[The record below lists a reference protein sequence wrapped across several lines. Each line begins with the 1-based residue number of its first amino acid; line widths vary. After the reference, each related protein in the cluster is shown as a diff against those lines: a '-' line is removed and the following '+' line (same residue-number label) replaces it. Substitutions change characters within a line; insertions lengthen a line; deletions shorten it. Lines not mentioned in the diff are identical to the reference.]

1 MTAAFSVFNITEAK
15 RQGKNP
21 VRFSGQKKEGRK
33 KKGEK
38 RNCGAG

>member
-1 MTAAFSVFNITEAK
+1 MTAAFSVFNITEVK

-21 VRFSGQKKEGRK
+21 VRFSGQKKSGE
-33 KKGEK
+33 KKGKK

>member
-1 MTAAFSVFNITEAK
+1 MTAAFSIFNITEAK

-33 KKGEK
+33 KGRK